1 MDFLFLFFQI
11 PALLFYF
18 LGVALVLLTRIQD
31 VSIVATVI
39 ALINGFASSAKDV
52 IGFKV

>member
-1 MDFLFLFFQI
+1 MDFFFLQILATFFN
-11 PALLFYF
+11 F
-18 LGVALVLLTRIQD
+18 LGVALVLLRRIQD